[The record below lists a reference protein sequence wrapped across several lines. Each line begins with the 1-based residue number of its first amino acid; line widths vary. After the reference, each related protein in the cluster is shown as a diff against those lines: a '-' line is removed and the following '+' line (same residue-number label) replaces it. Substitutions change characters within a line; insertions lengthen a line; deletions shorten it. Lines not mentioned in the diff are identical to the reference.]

1 MYYCNNCHLL
11 LIGLIVVIAIMSGRG
26 RGRTGGH
33 GRHSGRGKD
42 NNKSTMIKTSTKTV
56 KDYVYYVGSAKQAAD
71 YETTTD
77 YLINFVKK
85 TFTFGNDIGTV
96 LETLEEFDITK
107 FKPVLYYS
115 YNDDKEAKDFENRQ
129 FEMEFKAEYDAYMRR
144 KQALETNMSK
154 AYAFLWEQCSKGMQ
168 SKIEARSNFTLEVK
182 GNPIELLKA
191 IKQHA

>member
-1 MYYCNNCHLL
+1 MHCNNYHLL
-11 LIGLIVVIAIMSGRG
+11 LIGLVVVIVSMSGRG

-33 GRHSGRGKD
+33 GRHSGRGHD
-42 NNKSTMIKTSTKTV
+42 NKKGSTNKTTVKTV
-56 KDYVYYVGSAKQAAD
+56 KDYMYYVGSAKQAAD

-77 YLINFVKK
+77 YLINYVRK

-115 YNDDKEAKDFENRQ
+115 YNDDKEAKDSENRQ

-144 KQALETNMSK
+144 KQSLETNMSK

-168 SKIEARSNFTLEVK
+168 SKIEARSDFNSEVK

-191 IKQHA
+191 IKQL